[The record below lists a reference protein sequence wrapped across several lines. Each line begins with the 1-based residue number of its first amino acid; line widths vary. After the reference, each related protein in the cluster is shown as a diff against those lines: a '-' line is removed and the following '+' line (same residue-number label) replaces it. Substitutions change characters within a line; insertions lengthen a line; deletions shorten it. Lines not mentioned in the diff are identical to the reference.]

1 MRLVRSLLFEI
12 KMSRKFIILL
22 LLSISTSVFSQDR
35 WSPEKIYLQLASEVF
50 ATDQTI
56 WFKAIVTDAISHRFT
71 EISGVL
77 HVELIGP
84 DGKIVSRKLVKLS
97 KGVGRGSF
105 EPEKGL
111 PEGRYLVQAYT
122 QWNRNFGDDFIYKR
136 YVDIVAPWPSNNP
149 KLLDSL
155 KLEKVGDGRF
165 LLSAKVRSDA
175 IESTGAKQVQVAIE
189 RDKGS
194 DTLLIKRNGHGAYA
208 FEYEMLEDPSWVTVT
223 VEGLSET
230 VVLDQNEVDLQFFPE
245 SGTLIEGYSNKIAYK
260 AIGIDGKG
268 SRVQGT
274 VFDDRG
280 KHIIDFV
287 SNRLGMGYF
296 SIYAESSRTYHAEI
310 RSTNGPKTIVKFP
323 LPKSASNGSIISV
336 QRTGKNIWAGV
347 YSNVLSGNVY
357 IKVSCRGQDLIMIE
371 GPLRDGYLSKS
382 LLSEAL
388 PEGILVFTLMDQ
400 NKNTVAERLFF
411 NEKTEDH
418 LKVDLATDRE
428 TYARRQPTQL
438 DILITGQDSVQ
449 GPVELSVLAINSVQG
464 QHTFGNIKS
473 YFLLSSELR
482 GTIEDP
488 DYYFNS
494 QNTGRAQDLDALMLS
509 QGWRRYKY
517 PAKRIEKTLYWP
529 QSRLEVRGSVQA
541 PGRSKLSKEGVGLTL
556 SSFSKSPVFYSGTT
570 DSLGNFRFMMEDTYG
585 PPMRVLLTVDDGKK
599 GNKLDYR
606 INLNNPKPP
615 KVTYDRR
622 PAFRQLDTLI
632 RSVAGMERVR
642 TEAILDS
649 LYGVTQLDE
658 VIVTDNLL
666 SPERKKL
673 YDKYGEPDG
682 IVNGDDLR
690 AKEKKWSYG
699 LYSILLFNYGDQVFI
714 EKYSDGFMLAH
725 VRAGQY
731 GAVRYQ
737 SGRGIVP
744 GNPKKEGTLL
754 IVDGKPLDKHQ
765 YGQVSNMSPEI
776 IERVEL
782 IQYASSFRSLYQSVF
797 PEVSPMNTP
806 SLGHII
812 SVVTK
817 GGLGINTSIRPTPG
831 TFNTSVEVFSP
842 VMEFYTPKYDSPIPT
857 KEQKPDLRALIHWQ
871 PHLSTDKSGSASARF
886 YNGDVPGD
894 YIIVVEAI
902 SRDGRVGYGK
912 KHYVVSEK

>member
-287 SNRLGMGYF
+287 SNRVGMGYF
-296 SIYAESSRTYHAEI
+296 
-310 RSTNGPKTIVKFP
+310 
-323 LPKSASNGSIISV
+323 
-336 QRTGKNIWAGV
+336 
-347 YSNVLSGNVY
+347 
-357 IKVSCRGQDLIMIE
+357 
-371 GPLRDGYLSKS
+371 
-382 LLSEAL
+382 
-388 PEGILVFTLMDQ
+388 
-400 NKNTVAERLFF
+400 
-411 NEKTEDH
+411 
-418 LKVDLATDRE
+418 
-428 TYARRQPTQL
+428 
-438 DILITGQDSVQ
+438 
-449 GPVELSVLAINSVQG
+449 
-464 QHTFGNIKS
+464 
-473 YFLLSSELR
+473 
-482 GTIEDP
+482 
-488 DYYFNS
+488 
-494 QNTGRAQDLDALMLS
+494 
-509 QGWRRYKY
+509 
-517 PAKRIEKTLYWP
+517 
-529 QSRLEVRGSVQA
+529 
-541 PGRSKLSKEGVGLTL
+541 
-556 SSFSKSPVFYSGTT
+556 
-570 DSLGNFRFMMEDTYG
+570 
-585 PPMRVLLTVDDGKK
+585 
-599 GNKLDYR
+599 
-606 INLNNPKPP
+606 
-615 KVTYDRR
+615 
-622 PAFRQLDTLI
+622 
-632 RSVAGMERVR
+632 
-642 TEAILDS
+642 
-649 LYGVTQLDE
+649 
-658 VIVTDNLL
+658 
-666 SPERKKL
+666 
-673 YDKYGEPDG
+673 
-682 IVNGDDLR
+682 
-690 AKEKKWSYG
+690 
-699 LYSILLFNYGDQVFI
+699 
-714 EKYSDGFMLAH
+714 
-725 VRAGQY
+725 
-731 GAVRYQ
+731 
-737 SGRGIVP
+737 
-744 GNPKKEGTLL
+744 
-754 IVDGKPLDKHQ
+754 
-765 YGQVSNMSPEI
+765 
-776 IERVEL
+776 
-782 IQYASSFRSLYQSVF
+782 
-797 PEVSPMNTP
+797 
-806 SLGHII
+806 
-812 SVVTK
+812 
-817 GGLGINTSIRPTPG
+817 
-831 TFNTSVEVFSP
+831 
-842 VMEFYTPKYDSPIPT
+842 
-857 KEQKPDLRALIHWQ
+857 
-871 PHLSTDKSGSASARF
+871 
-886 YNGDVPGD
+886 
-894 YIIVVEAI
+894 
-902 SRDGRVGYGK
+902 
-912 KHYVVSEK
+912 